1 VSWPSPCE
9 TNSIGANSRTRRHS
23 AQHHLISLHFK
34 NCTRACWRSMPNA
47 PQRTGSRDG
56 ISRVSIPPPDSV
68 QGGGNSSNS
77 GADYVFL
84 ISRRPEQYRGLHLAI
99 RIRDQRT
106 HQRIRRWREWVIK
119 SHRYRL
125 RGKVVARKEEFV
137 AGRVDGYLLVENGRV
152 LQSM

>member
-1 VSWPSPCE
+1 MRNQFDWGELPHETPFRSAPSDISSFQTLYQGVREINAECASKNGQPGWYQSGKHP
-9 TNSIGANSRTRRHS
+9 TTRFR
-23 AQHHLISLHFK
+23 
-34 NCTRACWRSMPNA
+34 P
-47 PQRTGSRDG
+47 
-56 ISRVSIPPPDSV
+56 
-68 QGGGNSSNS
+68 GGGNSSNS